1 MAKVA
6 SDGKSGPLNTA
17 VVDELQGIRRAR
29 NPACVNPSD
38 IGIPSRGPRLKTNE
52 RKYKRNGDENDGGSG
67 GGGGGEGEEGV
78 RQREGEIDRAAE
90 G

>member
-1 MAKVA
+1 MSFVTLALRSF
-6 SDGKSGPLNTA
+6 SDRFSIDHT
-17 VVDELQGIRRAR
+17 
-29 NPACVNPSD
+29 D